1 MAADWTTYLALS
13 LLGAA
18 QPAHRA
24 AGPGRAAWAGL
35 GQSGQQRV
43 VCVVVVRCYFETLLN
58 TENRF
63 PDPPCH
69 EHHSGHTTYML
80 PIIST
85 VSMDNTFV
93 MYLYTYILCGS
104 FGCEL
109 CIFFFANVSITLT
122 HNYDIIY
129 STQIVELWQL
139 QQLSVL
145 RKESNIKTFRHR
157 HDES

>member
-1 MAADWTTYLALS
+1 
-13 LLGAA
+13 
-18 QPAHRA
+18 
-24 AGPGRAAWAGL
+24 
-35 GQSGQQRV
+35 
-43 VCVVVVRCYFETLLN
+43 
-58 TENRF
+58 
-63 PDPPCH
+63 
-69 EHHSGHTTYML
+69 
-80 PIIST
+80 
-85 VSMDNTFV
+85 MDNTFV

-129 STQIVELWQL
+129 SKQIVELWQL

>member
-1 MAADWTTYLALS
+1 
-13 LLGAA
+13 
-18 QPAHRA
+18 
-24 AGPGRAAWAGL
+24 
-35 GQSGQQRV
+35 
-43 VCVVVVRCYFETLLN
+43 
-58 TENRF
+58 
-63 PDPPCH
+63 
-69 EHHSGHTTYML
+69 
-80 PIIST
+80 
-85 VSMDNTFV
+85 MDNTFV
-93 MYLYTYILCGS
+93 MYLYTYILCDS